1 MIDIIKQQDIGGS
14 VLDRRWA
21 STGCN
26 FKGMIAIAAH
36 EHASG
41 RSAAHMRV
49 IALEITQRGYHTHTH
64 TDTHSNTS
72 VLHAALLSDLN
83 GVNNHCFGGD

>member
-49 IALEITQRGYHTHTH
+49 IALEITQRGYHTHT
-64 TDTHSNTS
+64 DTHSNTS